1 MNRVAQGGLQDP
13 APGPD
18 SLAKIVVIRP
28 FAKFFGGKVRKSCYL
43 CVLITKTM
51 AAEIRDINLWES
63 GELKIEWVRHHMPL
77 LEGLEKDFRKTLPF
91 KGLRI
96 ALSVHLEAKT
106 AHLCEVLAAGGAEMY
121 ITGSNP
127 LSTQDDVAAA
137 LVHEGLNV
145 FALHGATPEEY
156 ERGIRRVLEAAPNVI
171 IDDGGDLVQMMH
183 AEYPHLIPQVIGGCE
198 ETTTGILRLRQMD
211 RSGILR
217 FPMMLVN
224 DAACKH
230 FFDNRYGT
238 GQSVWDGINRTTNL
252 IVAGKTVVVAGYGWC
267 GKGVAMRAKGLGAK
281 VIVTEVD
288 AVKAMEAVM
297 DGFRVMTMAQAAPLG
312 DLFITVT
319 GCDDVITPAHFA
331 TMKDGAILC
340 NAGHFDC
347 EVNVAALRKMAVKA
361 APARTNIMAYTLE
374 NGRKLYVIGEGR
386 LVNLAAGDGHPAEI
400 MDMSFAIQALSAKY
414 LVEHKD
420 TLKGMLHNV
429 PQEIDE
435 EVARRKLADWGI
447 QIDRLTPEQ
456 HRYLY
461 GE

>member
-1 MNRVAQGGLQDP
+1 MV
-13 APGPD
+13 
-18 SLAKIVVIRP
+18 S
-28 FAKFFGGKVRKSCYL
+28 
-43 CVLITKTM
+43 
-51 AAEIRDINLWES
+51 EIRDINLWES
-63 GELKIEWVRHHMPL
+63 GELKIEWVRRHMPL
-77 LEGLEKDFRKTLPF
+77 LEWIEKDFRENQPF

-127 LSTQDDVAAA
+127 LSTQDDIAAA

-145 FALHGATPEEY
+145 FALHGATEEEY
-156 ERGIRRVLEAAPNVI
+156 FRGIRKVIEAAPNVI
-171 IDDGGDLVQMMH
+171 IDDGGDLVNMIH
-183 AEYPHLIPQVIGGCE
+183 DNYPDLIPGVIGGCE
-198 ETTTGILRLRQMD
+198 ETTTGILRLQAMD
-211 RSGILR
+211 KAGRLQ

-281 VIVTEVD
+281 VIVTEID
-288 AVKAMEAVM
+288 PVKAMEAVM
-297 DGFRVMTMAQAAPLG
+297 DGFSVMTMDQAASQG
-312 DLFITVT
+312 DMFITVT
-319 GCDDVITPAHFA
+319 GCADVITARHF
-331 TMKDGAILC
+331 TSMKEGAILC
-340 NAGHFDC
+340 NAGHFDV
-347 EVNVAALRKMAVKA
+347 EVAVAALKDMAVSVK
-361 APARTNIMAYTLE
+361 PARNNIMAYTLE
-374 NGRKLYVIGEGR
+374 NGRTLYVIGEGR

-400 MDMSFAIQALSAKY
+400 MDMSFAIQALSARY
-414 LVEHKD
+414 LVENRD
-420 TLKGMLHNV
+420 RIARTPGQMLNNV
-429 PQEIDE
+429 PKEVDE
-435 EVARRKLADWGI
+435 AVARIKLQDWGI
-447 QIDRLTPEQ
+447 AIDTLTPEQ